1 MYCIILRDKTKDR
14 YPSSSPSPT
23 HKLIQGHLL
32 FQLTLEPTLV
42 RCAVEWKEN
51 TQTLMTLINNESRS
65 DGVGLII
72 PPLEVRE
79 FLEKTATFIAK
90 KPSLEVLVLERHR
103 DDPRFTFLHGSD
115 PYHSY
120 YRQRV
125 SEIRANAADD
135 KTSTPNKSTSTESN
149 AAQQLRKRPEP
160 TAEQGTQQQHNPQAS
175 ISTNDKLISSNP
187 NTGPVHPSENAQSEA
202 SCAPTLNLTN
212 TDKHTP
218 ASGQAALQTPSANG
232 KTTSTSA
239 QISFM
244 KSARAKAEAQRRK
257 RQEQRER
264 EIVRANSTNGVKS
277 TSEEHSHGQM
287 GPREDV
293 FTLPDVS
300 PRSSALSVD
309 VMKLTAR
316 FAAQYGT
323 DFVRG
328 VARREG
334 RNPTFD
340 FLKPLHPHSVIFQ
353 RLVDAYTQIVN
364 PTKRAGLIRELS
376 TLTENREALVD
387 RVWAVHDWECQK
399 AEREHEAAL
408 DEREK
413 IRRAQIDWHD
423 FVVVATVD
431 FDEDDDDDEDD
442 DAAVNDSSDKMN
454 NNGTRVKPRNRSKNK
469 SLPAPVADVR
479 LLLEMLAAAR
489 KEMAEREKNR
499 RDIDMDVDN
508 DRATTANAQNP
519 GVALPKDAKVQLAN
533 IDSDIPVD
541 RIRTD
546 VEPSNKMTTI
556 AGVDG
561 RTEGGA
567 KTTAGITTNASQ
579 GTTTGRV
586 GATEGNNR
594 TEATVVLP
602 SGQRVPLSKAEES
615 MRAELL
621 DPSYKTERARAADKS
636 RVRNLAGGDEVA
648 RNLARWDLAQQED
661 GGVYNRGDLQE
672 ALLER
677 RATKWSGASAQQAL
691 AARVDQKMGRATEA
705 GPQRESEGRTSESG
719 GKRANG
725 AAGEEGER
733 ELKKARVDR
742 AVDLLAKGRRVREE
756 VDEEK
761 AVQAVEAEV
770 VGSALGA
777 GGGKSVGEVGA
788 PAAVAA
794 DEWLARHGG
803 ASAKVKIVVQVCK
816 HDNDEWALHGQP
828 ITMAAPL
835 RSSVGRLKQALQRF
849 TKLPAKKQKVHM
861 DGPGFLKDDMT
872 LAAYN
877 VGDGAVLGLE
887 VKERGGRKKQH

>member
-1 MYCIILRDKTKDR
+1 
-14 YPSSSPSPT
+14 
-23 HKLIQGHLL
+23 
-32 FQLTLEPTLV
+32 
-42 RCAVEWKEN
+42 
-51 TQTLMTLINNESRS
+51 MTLIKNESRS

-79 FLEKTATFIAK
+79 LLEKTATFIAK

-103 DDPRFTFLHGSD
+103 DDPRFTFLHASD

-125 SEIRANAADD
+125 SEIRANAVEDN
-135 KTSTPNKSTSTESN
+135 TSTSNKPSNAESN
-149 AAQQLRKRPEP
+149 AAQRVKKQPELP
-160 TAEQGTQQQHNPQAS
+160 SEQETIPVTRLQQNAQPS
-175 ISTNDKLISSNP
+175 TPTNDQLISSNP
-187 NTGPVHPSENAQSEA
+187 NGSSVHPSENAKSEA
-202 SCAPTLNLTN
+202 SSTPILNLTN
-212 TDKHTP
+212 TGTHIVS
-218 ASGQAALQTPSANG
+218 SGKGSLQTPLPNG

-239 QISFM
+239 QISFL

-264 EIVRANSTNGVKS
+264 EIVCTNSANSLKN
-277 TSEEHSHGQM
+277 TSGEHSHSHM
-287 GPREDV
+287 APREDI

-300 PRSSALSVD
+300 PRPSALSVD
-309 VMKLTAR
+309 VMKLTAH
-316 FAAQYGT
+316 FAAQYGA

-353 RLVDAYTQIVN
+353 RLVDAYTQIIN
-364 PTKRAGLIRELS
+364 PTKRAELLRDLS
-376 TLTENREALVD
+376 TLIENREALVD

-431 FDEDDDDDEDD
+431 FDEDDDEDD
-442 DAAVNDSSDKMN
+442 DDAIVDDSSKKTGKD
-454 NNGTRVKPRNRSKNK
+454 GTRVKSRNRSKNK
-469 SLPAPVADVR
+469 SLPAPVADAR
-479 LLLEMLAAAR
+479 LLPKMLAAAR
-489 KEMAEREKNR
+489 KEMVEREKNR

-508 DRATTANAQNP
+508 DRTTNANAQNP
-519 GVALPKDAKVQLAN
+519 GVALPKDAKVELAN

-546 VEPSNKMTTI
+546 VTPPSKMTTT

-561 RTEGGA
+561 STEGGA
-567 KTTAGITTNASQ
+567 KITAGTTIASQ
-579 GTTTGRV
+579 GTTSTSRAGP
-586 GATEGNNR
+586 TEGNSR
-594 TEATVVLP
+594 AEATVVLP

-677 RATKWSGASAQQAL
+677 RATKWSGASAQQVL
-691 AARVDQKMGRATEA
+691 AARVDQKVGRATEA
-705 GPQRESEGRTSESG
+705 GPKRESEGTMSEIG
-719 GKRANG
+719 GKRASE

-733 ELKKARVDR
+733 ESKKARVDR

-761 AVQAVEAEV
+761 VVQAVEAEV
-770 VGSALGA
+770 VGSASGA

-803 ASAKVKIVVQVCK
+803 ASAKVKIVVKVCK
-816 HDNDEWALHGQP
+816 HDNNEWALHGND

-849 TKLPAKKQKVHM
+849 TKLPVKKQKVHM
-861 DGPGFLKDDMT
+861 DGPGFLKDDTT

-877 VGDGAVLGLE
+877 VGDGAVLRLE